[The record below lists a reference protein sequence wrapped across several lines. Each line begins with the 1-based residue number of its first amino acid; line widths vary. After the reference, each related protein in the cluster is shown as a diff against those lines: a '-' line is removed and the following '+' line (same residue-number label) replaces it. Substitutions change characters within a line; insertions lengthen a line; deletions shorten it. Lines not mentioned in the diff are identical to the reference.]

1 MDAKQELMN
10 ALVEAGLSSEQAQ
23 NLIKPYRVSRQ
34 DETSRGS
41 LKRRVSAFLAA
52 KRIDG
57 LSAKTIENY
66 RYTLGIFTEQ
76 VDRAVT
82 KITVDDLREY
92 ISYLSETR
100 GLRDGSLLTHINT
113 LRSFFSWLTVEDI
126 IRKNPMLKIKSPRL
140 DRARS
145 RHALS
150 QEQLERLRDAC
161 KTYKERALVEFLA
174 SSGCRLSEVSG
185 IRMEDVNWRDRS
197 VVVHGKG
204 NKSRKVYFSVRAKLM
219 LEEYIAR
226 RKGGDALFASVKT
239 PYPAM
244 QPRAIQRALGLI
256 GDRVG
261 LHVHPHLLRHT
272 FATLALAGGMDITV
286 IQRLL
291 GHEDTKTTL
300 IYAELSQRTV
310 QYEYERIVA

>member
-1 MDAKQELMN
+1 MDAKQELVG
-10 ALVEAGLSSEQAQ
+10 ALVEAGLSPEQAQ
-23 NLIKPYRVSRQ
+23 KLVQPYQISCQ
-34 DETSRGS
+34 DGS
-41 LKRRVSAFLAA
+41 GWGDLKKQISVFLAA

-57 LSAKTIENY
+57 LSARTIENY
-66 RYTLGIFTEQ
+66 RYTLGVFAGQ

-82 KITVDDLREY
+82 KITVDDLRKY

>member
-1 MDAKQELMN
+1 MDAKQELIN
-10 ALVEAGLSSEQAQ
+10 ALVEAGLSPEQAQ
-23 NLIKPYRVSRQ
+23 NLIRPYRVSRQ

-41 LKRRVSAFLAA
+41 LKKRVSAFLAA

-66 RYTLGIFTEQ
+66 RYTLGIFAEQ

-82 KITVDDLREY
+82 MFSVDDLREY

-113 LRSFFSWLTVEDI
+113 LRSFFGWLTVEDI

>member
-1 MDAKQELMN
+1 MDAKQELIN
-10 ALVEAGLSSEQAQ
+10 ALVEAGLSPEQAQ
-23 NLIKPYRVSRQ
+23 NLMKPYRVSRQ
-34 DETSRGS
+34 DESSRGS
-41 LKRRVSAFLAA
+41 LKKRVSAFLAA

-66 RYTLGIFTEQ
+66 RYTLGIFAEQ

-113 LRSFFSWLTVEDI
+113 LRSFFGWLTVEDI

>member
-1 MDAKQELMN
+1 MDAKQELIT
-10 ALVEAGLSSEQAQ
+10 ALVEAGLSPEQAQ
-23 NLIKPYRVSRQ
+23 NLMKPYRISRQ
-34 DETSRGS
+34 DESSRGS
-41 LKRRVSAFLAA
+41 LKKRVSAFLAA

-66 RYTLGIFTEQ
+66 RYTLGVFTEQ

-291 GHEDTKTTL
+291 GHEDTKTK
-300 IYAELSQRTV
+300 IGRAHV
-310 QYEYERIVA
+310 

>member
-1 MDAKQELMN
+1 M
-10 ALVEAGLSSEQAQ
+10 
-23 NLIKPYRVSRQ
+23 
-34 DETSRGS
+34 
-41 LKRRVSAFLAA
+41 
-52 KRIDG
+52 
-57 LSAKTIENY
+57 
-66 RYTLGIFTEQ
+66 
-76 VDRAVT
+76 
-82 KITVDDLREY
+82 
-92 ISYLSETR
+92 
-100 GLRDGSLLTHINT
+100 
-113 LRSFFSWLTVEDI
+113 
-126 IRKNPMLKIKSPRL
+126 
-140 DRARS
+140 
-145 RHALS
+145 
-150 QEQLERLRDAC
+150 
-161 KTYKERALVEFLA
+161 EFLV

-204 NKSRKVYFSVRAKLM
+204 NKDRKVYFSVRAKLM

-226 RKGGDALFASVKT
+226 RKGGDALFVSVKT

-244 QPRAIQRALGLI
+244 QPRAIQRVLGLI

-300 IYAELSQRTV
+300 IYAELSQRTI
-310 QYEYERIVA
+310 QYEYERIIA

>member
-1 MDAKQELMN
+1 MDAKQELIN
-10 ALVEAGLSSEQAQ
+10 ALVEAGLSPEQAQ
-23 NLIKPYRVSRQ
+23 NLIRPYRVSRQ

-41 LKRRVSAFLAA
+41 LKKRVSAFLAA

-185 IRMEDVNWRDRS
+185 IRLEDVNWRDRS
-197 VVVHGKG
+197 DFV
-204 NKSRKVYFSVRAKLM
+204 NMS
-219 LEEYIAR
+219 
-226 RKGGDALFASVKT
+226 
-239 PYPAM
+239 
-244 QPRAIQRALGLI
+244 
-256 GDRVG
+256 
-261 LHVHPHLLRHT
+261 
-272 FATLALAGGMDITV
+272 
-286 IQRLL
+286 
-291 GHEDTKTTL
+291 
-300 IYAELSQRTV
+300 
-310 QYEYERIVA
+310 

>member
-1 MDAKQELMN
+1 MDAKQELIN

-34 DETSRGS
+34 DETSLGS

>member
-1 MDAKQELMN
+1 MDAKQELIT
-10 ALVEAGLSSEQAQ
+10 ALVEAGLSPEQAQ
-23 NLIKPYRVSRQ
+23 NLMKPYRVSRQ
-34 DETSRGS
+34 DESSRGS
-41 LKRRVSAFLAA
+41 LKKRVSAFLAA

-66 RYTLGIFTEQ
+66 RYTLGIFAEQ

-113 LRSFFSWLTVEDI
+113 LRSFFGWLTVEDI

>member
-1 MDAKQELMN
+1 MN
-10 ALVEAGLSSEQAQ
+10 ALVEAGLSPEQAQ

-41 LKRRVSAFLAA
+41 LKRRVPAFLAA

-150 QEQLERLRDAC
+150 QEQLERLRDVC

>member
-1 MDAKQELMN
+1 MDAKQELIN
-10 ALVEAGLSSEQAQ
+10 ALVEAGLSPEQAQ
-23 NLIKPYRVSRQ
+23 NLIRPYRVSRQ

-41 LKRRVSAFLAA
+41 LKKRVSAFLAA

-66 RYTLGIFTEQ
+66 RYTLGIFAEQ

-113 LRSFFSWLTVEDI
+113 LRSFFGWLTVEDI

>member
-1 MDAKQELMN
+1 M
-10 ALVEAGLSSEQAQ
+10 
-23 NLIKPYRVSRQ
+23 
-34 DETSRGS
+34 
-41 LKRRVSAFLAA
+41 
-52 KRIDG
+52 
-57 LSAKTIENY
+57 
-66 RYTLGIFTEQ
+66 
-76 VDRAVT
+76 
-82 KITVDDLREY
+82 
-92 ISYLSETR
+92 
-100 GLRDGSLLTHINT
+100 
-113 LRSFFSWLTVEDI
+113 
-126 IRKNPMLKIKSPRL
+126 
-140 DRARS
+140 
-145 RHALS
+145 
-150 QEQLERLRDAC
+150 
-161 KTYKERALVEFLA
+161 EFLA

-185 IRMEDVNWRDRS
+185 IRLEDVNWRDRS

>member
-1 MDAKQELMN
+1 MDAKQELVG

-23 NLIKPYRVSRQ
+23 KLVQPYQISCR
-34 DETSRGS
+34 DGS
-41 LKRRVSAFLAA
+41 GWGDLKKQISAFLAA

-57 LSAKTIENY
+57 LSARTIENY
-66 RYTLGIFTEQ
+66 RYTLGVFAGQ

-92 ISYLSETR
+92 ISYLSEIR

-113 LRSFFSWLTVEDI
+113 LRSFFSWLTVEGVS
-126 IRKNPMLKIKSPRL
+126 RRNPMLKIKSPRL
-140 DRARS
+140 DRTRS

-161 KTYKERALVEFLA
+161 KTYKERALVEFLV

-226 RKGGDALFASVKT
+226 RKGGDALFVSVKT

-244 QPRAIQRALGLI
+244 QPRAIQRVLGLI

-300 IYAELSQRTV
+300 IYAELSQRTI
-310 QYEYERIVA
+310 QYEYERIIA

>member
-1 MDAKQELMN
+1 MDAKQELIT
-10 ALVEAGLSSEQAQ
+10 ALVEAGLSPEQAQ
-23 NLIKPYRVSRQ
+23 NLMKPYRVSRQ
-34 DETSRGS
+34 DESSRGS
-41 LKRRVSAFLAA
+41 LKKRVSAFLAA

-92 ISYLSETR
+92 IAYLSEVR

-197 VVVHGKG
+197 VIVHGKG

-219 LEEYIAR
+219 LEEYISR
-226 RKGGDALFASVKT
+226 RKGGNALFASVKT

>member
-1 MDAKQELMN
+1 MDAKQELIN
-10 ALVEAGLSSEQAQ
+10 ALVEAGLSPEQAQ
-23 NLIKPYRVSRQ
+23 NLIRPYRVSRQ

-41 LKRRVSAFLAA
+41 LKKRVSAFLAA

-66 RYTLGIFTEQ
+66 RYTLGIFAEQ

-113 LRSFFSWLTVEDI
+113 LRSFFGWLTVEDI

-272 FATLALAGGMDITV
+272 FATLALVGGMDITV

>member
-1 MDAKQELMN
+1 MDAKQELIN
-10 ALVEAGLSSEQAQ
+10 ALVEAGLSPEQAQ
-23 NLIKPYRVSRQ
+23 NLIRPYRVSRQ

-41 LKRRVSAFLAA
+41 LNKRVYAFLAA

-66 RYTLGIFTEQ
+66 RYTLGIFAEQ

-113 LRSFFSWLTVEDI
+113 LRSFFGWLTVEDI

>member
-10 ALVEAGLSSEQAQ
+10 ALVEAGLSPEQAQ

-100 GLRDGSLLTHINT
+100 GLRDGSLLTHIKT

-244 QPRAIQRALGLI
+244 QPRAIQRVLGLI

-300 IYAELSQRTV
+300 IYAELSQRTI
-310 QYEYERIVA
+310 QYEYERIIA

>member
-204 NKSRKVYFSVRAKLM
+204 NKSRKVYFRVCSHKQR
-219 LEEYIAR
+219 Y
-226 RKGGDALFASVKT
+226 
-239 PYPAM
+239 
-244 QPRAIQRALGLI
+244 AIIR
-256 GDRVG
+256 
-261 LHVHPHLLRHT
+261 
-272 FATLALAGGMDITV
+272 
-286 IQRLL
+286 
-291 GHEDTKTTL
+291 EWN
-300 IYAELSQRTV
+300 
-310 QYEYERIVA
+310 